1 MTRIGYGL
9 LRVDNQQPI
18 GIWPL
23 PLDEC
28 TKRKRRYEATTP
40 FEYHIVPVYYGDP
53 VANEKPQTFAGRA
66 K

>member
-9 LRVDNQQPI
+9 LRVDNQ
-18 GIWPL
+18 L

>member
-28 TKRKRRYEATTP
+28 T
-40 FEYHIVPVYYGDP
+40 YGDP
-53 VANEKPQTFAGRA
+53 VANEKTQTFAGRA

>member
-18 GIWPL
+18 GIWPCRWTSA
-23 PLDEC
+23 PS
-28 TKRKRRYEATTP
+28 ASGGMTTP